1 MESLSEDLLSLIF
14 SYVFTAK
21 DLCQC
26 TSVCRKW
33 KNLLDSRNDIW
44 QRILDQSTP
53 SEFREDALL
62 RGLQSARAKLIAF
75 ECGWSEVD
83 HSENIYVKE
92 NKLTLHRNPVAQSTD
107 AIRGKAGFSS
117 GEHYWIITWH
127 GPNFGSSAIVGIA
140 TKHARIQ
147 EKGYVPLLGGDDQS
161 WGWDLSESVIRYG
174 GEVLRKYPSDSAIK
188 AGIGQKIGVNLDA
201 NRGTLAFDIEGKYLG
216 IAFFD
221 LPHNVPLYPAV
232 SAVYGNTEV
241 SLVYCG
247 TPIVG

>member
-1 MESLSEDLLSLIF
+1 MESLSEDLLCLIF
-14 SYVFTAK
+14 SYLFTAK

-26 TSVCRKW
+26 SSVCRKW

-44 QRILDQSTP
+44 KRILDQSTP

-75 ECGWSEVD
+75 ECAWSEVD

-117 GEHYWIITWH
+117 GEHYWVITWH
-127 GPNFGSSAIVGIA
+127 GPNFGSSAVVGIA
-140 TKHARIQ
+140 TKHSRMQ

-161 WGWDLSESVIRYG
+161 WGWDLSEGVIRYG
-174 GEVLRKYPSDSAIK
+174 GEVLRKYPSDSTIK
-188 AGIGQKIGVNLDA
+188 VRTKDQGH
-201 NRGTLAFDIEGKYLG
+201 RWLG
-216 IAFFD
+216 IHGG
-221 LPHNVPLYPAV
+221 LTVSCNKPELHINPLVLCPD
-232 SAVYGNTEV
+232 SPCN
-241 SLVYCG
+241 
-247 TPIVG
+247 